1 MIADPFLHDP
11 LPRII
16 IPATLLCAKKKK
28 DENSQRTLREKR
40 RDGEKGERKE
50 EGGGRG
56 TEVTIHGRSQPGEII
71 VMRNGVHV
79 RDTRSRLW
87 NESV

>member
-40 RDGEKGERKE
+40 RDGEKGGRKE

-71 VMRNGVHV
+71 VICNGVHV